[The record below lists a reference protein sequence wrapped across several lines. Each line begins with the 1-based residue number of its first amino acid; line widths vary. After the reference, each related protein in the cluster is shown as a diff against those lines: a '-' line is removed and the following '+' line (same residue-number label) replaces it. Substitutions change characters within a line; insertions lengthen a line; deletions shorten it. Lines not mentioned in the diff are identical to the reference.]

1 MARDEQSVQV
11 TPEEIIHVLLEEME
25 AGLCPSYYSNLVP
38 SRYDVYLP
46 LDDLERL
53 RPLEARIRDEAT
65 RALSERLKRLNHES
79 KFRLPLVSG
88 KKQSKRYE
96 TLGEWTIA
104 LHENIEDA
112 EEHPLVVH
120 STFPSSAAAD
130 GRAGLLTER
139 VSRRSLGLGTA
150 DSVTTSSATSSITT
164 STMRGGSADTKQAGA
179 TDTTRAGGTVY
190 ATVEYEDDTG
200 VHQYPM
206 MKEIFKIGRGGV
218 DRWVD
223 LKLNTKKDVSREHV
237 QLRFDAGSGKIFIK
251 DLSSLGTTVNGKRI
265 PASIAQVNGED
276 VDKNIETPLP
286 AKARIG
292 LAGILFLEF
301 RASKQ

>member
-38 SRYDVYLP
+38 STYDVYLP

-53 RPLEARIRDEAT
+53 RPLESRIREEAT
-65 RALSERLKRLNHES
+65 RALGEQLKKLNRDS
-79 KFRLPLVSG
+79 KFRLPLLAG
-88 KKQSKRYE
+88 KQAKRYE
-96 TLGEWTIA
+96 TLGEWSVA

-112 EEHPLVVH
+112 DEHPLVVH
-120 STFPSSAAAD
+120 STFPVNAGGDS
-130 GRAGLLTER
+130 RAGLLTER
-139 VSRRSLGLGTA
+139 VTRRSLLSGVE
-150 DSVTTSSATSSITT
+150 SVST
-164 STMRGGSADTKQAGA
+164 STLR
-179 TDTTRAGGTVY
+179 TDTRSDTQRAAGTVY
-190 ATVEYEDDTG
+190 ATIEYEDETG

-206 MKEIFKIGRGGV
+206 MKETFKIGRGGV

-237 QLRFDAGSGKIFIK
+237 QLRFDRTSGKFFIK

-265 PASIAQVNGED
+265 PASIEQVNGED
-276 VDKNIETPLP
+276 VDKNIETSLP

-301 RASKQ
+301 RASKR

>member
-46 LDDLERL
+46 LEDLERL
-53 RPLEARIRDEAT
+53 RPLESRIRDEAT
-65 RALSERLKRLNHES
+65 RALSERLKHLNSES
-79 KFRLPLVSG
+79 KFRLPLLSD
-88 KKQSKRYE
+88 KKPSKRYE
-96 TLGEWTIA
+96 TLGEWSIA

-120 STFPSSAAAD
+120 STFPANAGSD

-139 VSRRSLGLGTA
+139 VTRRSLG
-150 DSVTTSSATSSITT
+150 VTETIST
-164 STMRGGSADTKQAGA
+164 STVRSGSVDTN
-179 TDTTRAGGTVY
+179 RASGEVY
-190 ATVEYEDDTG
+190 ATIEYEDETG

-206 MKEIFKIGRGGV
+206 LKQVFKIGRGGV

-223 LKLNTKKDVSREHV
+223 LRLNTKKDVSREHV
-237 QLRFDAGSGKIFIK
+237 QLRFDPANGKFFIK
-251 DLSSLGTTVNGKRI
+251 DLSSLGTTVNGKPI
-265 PASIAQVNGED
+265 PASIVQVDGQD
-276 VDKNIETPLP
+276 VDKNIETSLP

-301 RASKQ
+301 RASKR

>member
-38 SRYDVYLP
+38 SRYDVYLS

-53 RPLEARIRDEAT
+53 RPLESRIREEAT
-65 RALSERLKRLNHES
+65 RALSEQLKRLNRES
-79 KFRLPLVSG
+79 KFRVPLLSG
-88 KKQSKRYE
+88 SKQSKRYE
-96 TLGEWTIA
+96 TLGEWSIA

-120 STFPSSAAAD
+120 STFPHTTAAD
-130 GRAGLLTER
+130 GRDGLLTER
-139 VSRRSLGLGTA
+139 VTRRSLAGGESISTSTVRSGTA
-150 DSVTTSSATSSITT
+150 
-164 STMRGGSADTKQAGA
+164 ADTK
-179 TDTTRAGGTVY
+179 RAAGTVF
-190 ATVEYEDDTG
+190 ATLEYEDDTG
-200 VHQYPM
+200 VHQYPV
-206 MKEIFKIGRGGV
+206 MKETFKIGRGGV

-223 LKLNTKKDVSREHV
+223 LRLNAKKDVSREHV
-237 QLRFDAGSGKIFIK
+237 QIRFDSASGKFFIK
-251 DLSSLGTTVNGKRI
+251 DLSSLGTTVNGKPI
-265 PASIAQVNGED
+265 PASIVQVNGED
-276 VDKNIETPLP
+276 VDKNLEVSLP

-301 RASKQ
+301 RASKR

>member
-11 TPEEIIHVLLEEME
+11 TPEEIIHVLLDEME

-53 RPLEARIRDEAT
+53 RPLESRIREEAT
-65 RALSERLKRLNHES
+65 RALSEQLKRLNHES
-79 KFRLPLVSG
+79 KFRLPLLSD
-88 KKQSKRYE
+88 KKPSKRYE
-96 TLGEWTIA
+96 TLGEWSIA

-120 STFPSSAAAD
+120 STFPQNAAGD

-139 VSRRSLGLGTA
+139 VTRRSLSGGE
-150 DSVTTSSATSSITT
+150 SIST
-164 STMRGGSADTKQAGA
+164 STTRTATAAADTK
-179 TDTTRAGGTVY
+179 RAGGTVF
-190 ATVEYEDDTG
+190 ATIEYEDDTG

-206 MKEIFKIGRGGV
+206 MKETFKIGRGGV

-223 LKLNTKKDVSREHV
+223 LRLNTKKDVSREHV
-237 QLRFDAGSGKIFIK
+237 QIRFDAASGKFYIK
-251 DLSSLGTTVNGKRI
+251 DLSSLGTTVNGKNV
-265 PASIAQVNGED
+265 PASIVQVNGED
-276 VDKNIETPLP
+276 VDKNLEVSLP
-286 AKARIG
+286 TKARIG

-301 RASKQ
+301 RVSKR

>member
-38 SRYDVYLP
+38 SRYDVYLS

-53 RPLEARIRDEAT
+53 RPLESRIKEEAT
-65 RALSERLKRLNHES
+65 RALSEQLKRLNRES
-79 KFRLPLVSG
+79 KFRVPLLSSN
-88 KKQSKRYE
+88 KPSKRYE
-96 TLGEWTIA
+96 TLGEWSIA

-120 STFPSSAAAD
+120 STFPHNTAVD
-130 GRAGLLTER
+130 GRDGLLTER
-139 VSRRSLGLGTA
+139 VTRRSLTGGE
-150 DSVTTSSATSSITT
+150 SIST
-164 STMRGGSADTKQAGA
+164 STVRTGTGGDTK
-179 TDTTRAGGTVY
+179 RAAGTVL
-190 ATVEYEDDTG
+190 ATLEYEDDTG
-200 VHQYPM
+200 AHQYPM
-206 MKEIFKIGRGGV
+206 MKETFKIGRGGV

-223 LKLNTKKDVSREHV
+223 LRLNAKKDVSREHV
-237 QLRFDAGSGKIFIK
+237 QIRFDSASGKFFIK
-251 DLSSLGTTVNGKRI
+251 DLSSLGTSVNGKPI
-265 PASIAQVNGED
+265 PASIVQVNGED
-276 VDKNIETPLP
+276 VDKNIEVSLP

-301 RASKQ
+301 RASKR

>member
-25 AGLCPSYYSNLVP
+25 AGLCPSFYSNLVP
-38 SRYDVYLP
+38 STYDVYLA

-53 RPLEARIRDEAT
+53 RPLESRIRDEAT
-65 RALSERLKRLNHES
+65 RALGEQLKKLNRDS
-79 KFRLPLVSG
+79 KFRLPSSLSG
-88 KKQSKRYE
+88 KQPKRYE
-96 TLGEWTIA
+96 TLGEWSIA

-120 STFPSSAAAD
+120 STFPVNAGGDS
-130 GRAGLLTER
+130 RAGLLTER
-139 VSRRSLGLGTA
+139 VTRRSLLTGE
-150 DSVTTSSATSSITT
+150 SVST
-164 STMRGGSADTKQAGA
+164 STSTVRTDTKG
-179 TDTTRAGGTVY
+179 DTHRAGGAVY
-190 ATVEYEDDTG
+190 ATIEYEDDTG

-206 MKEIFKIGRGGV
+206 MKETFKIGRGGV

-223 LKLNTKKDVSREHV
+223 LRLNTKKDVSREHV
-237 QLRFDAGSGKIFIK
+237 QLRFDTASEKFFIK

-265 PASIAQVNGED
+265 PASIEQVNGED
-276 VDKNIETPLP
+276 VDKNIETALP

-301 RASKQ
+301 RASKR

>member
-1 MARDEQSVQV
+1 MVQV

-38 SRYDVYLP
+38 SRYDVYLA

-53 RPLEARIRDEAT
+53 RPLESRIRDEAT
-65 RALSERLKRLNHES
+65 RALSERLKHLNSES
-79 KFRLPLVSG
+79 KFRLPLISD
-88 KKQSKRYE
+88 KKQSKKYE
-96 TLGEWTIA
+96 TLGEWSIA

-120 STFPSSAAAD
+120 STFPVNASSD

-139 VSRRSLGLGTA
+139 VTRRSLGASDTISTA
-150 DSVTTSSATSSITT
+150 TVRT
-164 STMRGGSADTKQAGA
+164 GGVEPN
-179 TDTTRAGGTVY
+179 RASGDVY
-190 ATVEYEDDTG
+190 ATLEYEDETG

-206 MKEIFKIGRGGV
+206 MKQVFKIGRGGV

-223 LKLNTKKDVSREHV
+223 LRLNTKKDVSREHV
-237 QLRFDAGSGKIFIK
+237 QIRFDSDSGKFFIK
-251 DLSSLGTTVNGKRI
+251 DLSSLGTTVNGRPV
-265 PASIAQVNGED
+265 PASIVQVNGED
-276 VDKNIETPLP
+276 VDKNIETSLP

-292 LAGILFLEF
+292 LAGIVFLEF
-301 RASKQ
+301 RASKR

>member
-1 MARDEQSVQV
+1 MAREDQSVQV

-38 SRYDVYLP
+38 STYDVYLA

-53 RPLEARIRDEAT
+53 RPLETRIREEAT
-65 RALSERLKRLNHES
+65 RALGEQLKRLNRDS
-79 KFRLPLVSG
+79 KFRLPVLTG
-88 KKQSKRYE
+88 KKHPKRYE
-96 TLGEWTIA
+96 TLGEWSVT

-120 STFPSSAAAD
+120 STFPLNAGGD

-139 VSRRSLGLGTA
+139 VTRRSLLTGE
-150 DSVTTSSATSSITT
+150 SVST
-164 STMRGGSADTKQAGA
+164 STLRMDTKRTET
-179 TDTTRAGGTVY
+179 TDTQRAGGTVY
-190 ATVEYEDDTG
+190 ATIEYEDDTG

-206 MKEIFKIGRGGV
+206 MKETFKIGRGGV

-223 LKLNTKKDVSREHV
+223 LRLNTKKDVSREHV
-237 QLRFDAGSGKIFIK
+237 QLRFDAGSEKFYIK

-265 PASIAQVNGED
+265 PASIEQVNGED
-276 VDKNIETPLP
+276 VDKNIEATLP

-301 RASKQ
+301 RASKR

>member
-1 MARDEQSVQV
+1 MARDEQTVQV

-38 SRYDVYLP
+38 SRYDVYLA

-53 RPLEARIRDEAT
+53 RPLESRIREEAT

-96 TLGEWTIA
+96 TLGEWYIA

-120 STFPSSAAAD
+120 STFPASAAAAD

-139 VSRRSLGLGTA
+139 VSRRSLGLGTT
-150 DSVTTSSATSSITT
+150 DSVTTSTLRSGGADSKRASATETN
-164 STMRGGSADTKQAGA
+164 RA
-179 TDTTRAGGTVY
+179 TGTVY

-223 LKLNTKKDVSREHV
+223 LRLNTKKDVSREHV
-237 QLRFDAGSGKIFIK
+237 QLRFDAASGKIFIK

-265 PASIAQVNGED
+265 PASIVQINGED

-286 AKARIG
+286 TKARIG

-301 RASKQ
+301 RVSKS